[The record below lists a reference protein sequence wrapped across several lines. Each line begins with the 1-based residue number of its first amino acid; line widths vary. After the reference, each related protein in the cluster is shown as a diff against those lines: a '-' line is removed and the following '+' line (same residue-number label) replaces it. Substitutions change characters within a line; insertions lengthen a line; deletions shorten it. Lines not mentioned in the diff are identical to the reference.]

1 MLPNSIL
8 IFFLMFQTE
17 YQTPSPADSAVHDL
31 GNEDLRRS
39 KGDGIYARISP
50 EDVTNSSVVAG
61 EKGDKKIVRK
71 DVQKVRGLYESQL
84 KNLQQNAMKVESSLV
99 NQIHQ
104 VRMGVTQETVP
115 LLL

>member
-1 MLPNSIL
+1 ML
-8 IFFLMFQTE
+8 QTE

-50 EDVTNSSVVAG
+50 EEVTNNGVAV

-104 VRMGVTQETVP
+104 VGMGGVMDTVP
-115 LLL
+115 LLLWWRAI